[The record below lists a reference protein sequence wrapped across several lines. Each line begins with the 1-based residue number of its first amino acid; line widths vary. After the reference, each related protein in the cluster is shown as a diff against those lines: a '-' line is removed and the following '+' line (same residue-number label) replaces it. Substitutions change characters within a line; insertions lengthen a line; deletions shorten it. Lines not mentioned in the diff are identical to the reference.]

1 MKSRFLPLLLAATA
15 LTLTGCSAEA
25 QCGTGAPSPEGAA
38 TELVAAALG
47 GDQAKLCKVT
57 SPGGPEEVAAEI
69 GRLTTELRSAGADRD
84 YALKQV
90 PDSEKGRWSKLEL
103 SGPGPGSP
111 LSFDVFRN
119 GDNYTIGWLE
129 YNQLPLPSDQ

>member
-15 LTLTGCSAEA
+15 LALAGCSTEA
-25 QCGTGAPSPEGAA
+25 QCGTGAPSPERAA
-38 TELVAAALG
+38 TEMVAAALA
-47 GDQAKLCKVT
+47 GDQAEVCKLT

-69 GRLTTELRSAGADRD
+69 GRLTTELKSAGAERD
-84 YALKQV
+84 FTLKQV

-111 LSFDVFRN
+111 LSLDVSRN